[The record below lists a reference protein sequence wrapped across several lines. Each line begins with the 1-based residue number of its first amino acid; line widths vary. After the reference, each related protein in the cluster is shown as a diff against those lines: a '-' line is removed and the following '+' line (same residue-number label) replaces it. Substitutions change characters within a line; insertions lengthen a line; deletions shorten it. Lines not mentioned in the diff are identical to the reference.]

1 MNGIFY
7 SKLENRGLL
16 RVKGSDSRNFLQN
29 LITNDINKVATN
41 KAIFG
46 ALLTPQGKFLHEF
59 IIIEGSN
66 GEFLLDCETERLN
79 DLGRELINYRL
90 RSDVQ
95 ISDMRDEIEVYA
107 LTHEPILAETKF
119 VDSKPMT
126 VPHAIVFDDPREKAL
141 GQRIILPITEAE
153 KLLEVAGYL
162 PAAQD
167 YYEQLRLQLGI
178 PDGSRDIEV
187 GKSTLA
193 EAGFERLNGIDF
205 SKGCYIGQ
213 EVIARMDTYNKVTR
227 KLVKLKSDFP
237 FDKKIISTLKNK
249 NAGQIL
255 SSLSQVSQIDKF
267 VALALIKNKEINNS
281 IFCRGKPVYI
291 SD

>member
-1 MNGIFY
+1 
-7 SKLENRGLL
+7 
-16 RVKGSDSRNFLQN
+16 
-29 LITNDINKVATN
+29 
-41 KAIFG
+41 
-46 ALLTPQGKFLHEF
+46 
-59 IIIEGSN
+59 
-66 GEFLLDCETERLN
+66 
-79 DLGRELINYRL
+79 
-90 RSDVQ
+90 
-95 ISDMRDEIEVYA
+95 
-107 LTHEPILAETKF
+107 
-119 VDSKPMT
+119 MT

-213 EVIARMDTYNKVTR
+213 EVTTRMKQRGTARK
-227 KLVKLKSDFP
+227 KLIVVRVSGSSMPPYGSPIYAGEKEVGEIKSG
-237 FDKKIISTLKNK
+237 S
-249 NAGQIL
+249 GQL
-255 SSLSQVSQIDKF
+255 
-267 VALALIKNKEINNS
+267 AMALIRREYTDESKSLTLTANNS
-281 IFCRGKPVYI
+281 PI
-291 SD
+291 SFYLE

>member
-7 SKLENRGLL
+7 SKLGNRGLL

-79 DLGRELINYRL
+79 DLGRVLINYRL

-213 EVIARMDTYNKVTR
+213 EVTTRMKQRGTARK
-227 KLVKLKSDFP
+227 KLIVVRVSGSSMPPYGTPIYAGEKQVGEIKSG
-237 FDKKIISTLKNK
+237 S
-249 NAGQIL
+249 GQL
-255 SSLSQVSQIDKF
+255 
-267 VALALIKNKEINNS
+267 AMALIRREYTDESKSLTLTANNS
-281 IFCRGKPVYI
+281 PI
-291 SD
+291 SFYLE